1 MHALTTSPIV
11 YKYAILF
18 FKSSA
23 HNCFITS
30 KCKHNDLIPCVFA
43 AEGVSGQGARPQV
56 PGHHEEPGAE
66 IRHPGAEE
74 GGERGRHRGW
84 RQRDQERHLR
94 ISVRDDRDY
103 ESIQDEHSECFRSIR
118 YHIVQQSHTTNFS
131 LKGVGL
137 IRQTITTTSS
147 SVFAAEKIISSL

>member
-30 KCKHNDLIPCVFA
+30 KCKHDDLIPCVFA
-43 AEGVSGQGARPQV
+43 AEGVSGQGAGPQV

-74 GGERGRHRGW
+74 GGERGCHRG
-84 RQRDQERHLR
+84 RCQRDQERHLR
-94 ISVRDDRDY
+94 LQIRDD
-103 ESIQDEHSECFRSIR
+103 
-118 YHIVQQSHTTNFS
+118 
-131 LKGVGL
+131 
-137 IRQTITTTSS
+137 
-147 SVFAAEKIISSL
+147 